1 MTLAHNRTRVRPR
14 AAPATPTERPVP
26 GRPARAEDARAAAP
40 SRVVGEVSANLELD
54 EVFDDVLES
63 TQQLFGTDAAGLW
76 LLTPTRFPFC
86 LASHHDLPQEL
97 IDAVAEVTSDSPV
110 LGLRAIN
117 ERRSMVL
124 EHPEQ
129 APTFADLY

>member
-63 TQQLFGTDAAGLW
+63 SEQLFGTDAAGLW
-76 LLTPTRFPFC
+76 LMAPGRYPLR
-86 LASHHDLPQEL
+86 LVSHHDLAPDMIE
-97 IDAVAEVTSDSPV
+97 AVAEVTNDDPV
-110 LGLRAIN
+110 IGLTAIR
-117 ERRSMVL
+117 ERRSIVI
-124 EHPEQ
+124 E
-129 APTFADLY
+129 